1 MDVDGEGL
9 VRRESEGVE
18 EEYAELAD
26 LVVGFAHEG
35 VHVEDPVEG
44 VDLREAG
51 DVHWETAVWEYD
63 AEHFW
68 MMKKKRTRS
77 IIDDASMQVSAQTSD
92 DEVLYKRGDAAQ
104 FGFPKDPVA
113 SRTLG
118 I

>member
-35 VHVEDPVEG
+35 VHVEDPVKG

-51 DVHWETAVWEYD
+51 DVHWETAVWEHN

-68 MMKKKRTRS
+68 MMKKERSRS
-77 IIDDASMQVSAQTSD
+77 IIENTNMQSVSSD
-92 DEVLYKRGDAAQ
+92 DK
-104 FGFPKDPVA
+104 GFV
-113 SRTLG
+113 
-118 I
+118 